1 MPPHI
6 TDFISCNIVHCL
18 WPATVLISY
27 VHKFYFIGVNLM
39 QKASLKNKEDYWCG
53 GIRISSEG
61 NHSSVFKEPIGKTE
75 HFEHLN
81 SSLAAIYM

>member
-1 MPPHI
+1 
-6 TDFISCNIVHCL
+6 
-18 WPATVLISY
+18 
-27 VHKFYFIGVNLM
+27 M

-81 SSLAAIYM
+81 SSLAAIYI